1 MKQLLKKLI
10 QAEPTGD
17 KGELAAAQV
26 LAEYLSGCGIDCRVD
41 KWQGSRANLTARIK
55 SNGQRDALLFG
66 AHLDVVPPGEA
77 EWLLPPFEAVE
88 ADGKIFGRGAAD
100 MKGPL
105 ASLAG
110 AIVEVIKSG
119 AKLKGDFVLAAT
131 AGEETDSCGTK
142 RFIQKD
148 SANLP
153 QLAGVIVTEPTDFEV
168 ATCHRGMLWLQITT
182 IGKSA
187 HGSMPHLGVNAIEL
201 MRLLLSRLDDYQP
214 ACPAC
219 RERIYTELSRS
230 SRTEHTVLGRCSV
243 SVNEIHGGKA
253 ANVVPDKCSV
263 KIDIR
268 TLPVQNHRSIISDL
282 ETICSELKESN
293 SRFEAEIAIIKSVP
307 ALETDVEC
315 GFVRSFCAVI
325 GAGETGKVD
334 FSTDGPFFAE
344 LGAPI
349 IIFGP
354 GKPGAC
360 HQPDEYIDIAD
371 LEKGREFYKKII
383 LKFLT

>member
-1 MKQLLKKLI
+1 MKELLKKLI
-10 QAEPTGD
+10 RAQPTGD
-17 KGELAAAQV
+17 KGELEAANV
-26 LAEYLSGCGIDCRVD
+26 LADFLRPHGIDCRID
-41 KWQGSRANLTARIK
+41 KWAGSRANLTAHVK
-55 SNGQRDALLFG
+55 SNGERGALLFA

-77 EWLLPPFEAVE
+77 EWKLPPFAAAE
-88 ADGKIFGRGAAD
+88 ADGKIHGRGAAD

-110 AIVEVIKSG
+110 AIVEVVKEG
-119 AKLKGDFVLAAT
+119 TELKGDLILAAT

-142 RFIQKD
+142 RFIEAD

-153 QLAGVIVTEPTDFEV
+153 KLAGVIVPEPTDFEV

-201 MRLLLSRLDDYQP
+201 MKMLLNRLDDYQP
-214 ACPAC
+214 AH
-219 RERIYTELSRS
+219 S
-230 SRTEHTVLGRCSV
+230 EHPLLGKCSV

-253 ANVVPDKCSV
+253 VNVVPDRCSI

-268 TLPVQNHRSIISDL
+268 TVPDQNHQSIISDL
-282 ETICSELKESN
+282 ETICSELKEN
-293 SRFEAEIAIIKSVP
+293 NPRFEAQIATVKSVP
-307 ALETDVEC
+307 ALETDVEG

-325 GAGETGKVD
+325 GASETGTVD

-354 GKPGAC
+354 GKPGVC
-360 HQPDEYIDIAD
+360 HQPDEYIDISD
-371 LEKGREFYKKII
+371 LEKGREFYKRII

>member
-1 MKQLLKKLI
+1 MKELLKKLI

-17 KGELAAAQV
+17 KGELAAAKV
-26 LAEYLSGCGIDCRVD
+26 LSEYLSGHDIDCRID
-41 KWQGSRANLTARIK
+41 RWDGSRANFIAQVNST
-55 SNGQRDALLFG
+55 GQKGALLFG

-77 EWLLPPFEAVE
+77 EWKLPPFAALE
-88 ADGKIFGRGAAD
+88 ADGRIYGRGAAD

-110 AIVEVIKSG
+110 AIVEVVKSG
-119 AKLKGDFVLAAT
+119 ARLKGDLILAAT

-142 RFIQKD
+142 RFIEAD
-148 SANLP
+148 SADLP
-153 QLAGVIVTEPTDFEV
+153 KLAGVIVTEPTDFEV
-168 ATCHRGMLWLQITT
+168 ATAHRGMLWLQITT
-182 IGKSA
+182 TGKSA

-201 MRLLLSRLDDYQP
+201 MKMLMNRLDDYQP
-214 ACPAC
+214 AHPAC

-230 SRTEHTVLGRCSV
+230 SRTEHPLLGKRSV
-243 SVNEIHGGKA
+243 SINEIHGGKA
-253 ANVVPDKCSV
+253 ANVVPDRCSI

-268 TLPVQNHRSIISDL
+268 TVPDQSHQEVISDF
-282 ETICSELKESN
+282 EDICSELKQSDP
-293 SRFEAEIAIIKSVP
+293 RFEAQIATVKSVP
-307 ALETDVEC
+307 ALKTDVE
-315 GFVRSFCAVI
+315 GEFVRSFCEVA
-325 GAGETGKVD
+325 GASETGKVD
-334 FSTDGPFFAE
+334 FSTDGPLFAG
-344 LGAPI
+344 LGAPV

-354 GKPGAC
+354 GKGNVC